1 MTAELRTILE
11 FTEFIGSIGRSGGQR
26 DRVVRAARVP
36 LTGANVAALRVVA
49 RYAPITLS
57 DVAKRLGVD
66 QSTSSRQVRP
76 LEEHGFVKRTADEN
90 DRRVNR
96 LTLTSKG
103 RNALERIDDV
113 ILNDFDVAM
122 SDWSSADRKELAE
135 LLDRFRNALR
145 HTRTDATGWSV
156 GKEEA

>member
-11 FTEFIGSIGRSGGQR
+11 FTEFIGSMGRSGQR

-36 LTGANVAALRVVA
+36 LTGAGVAALRVVA

-76 LEEHGFVKRTADEN
+76 LEEHGFVRRTPDEN
-90 DRRVNR
+90 DRRVSR
-96 LTLTSKG
+96 LSLTAKG
-103 RNALERIDDV
+103 ADALERIDEV

-122 SDWSSADRKELAE
+122 GDWSSADRKELAE
-135 LLDRFRNALR
+135 LLDRFRTALR

-156 GKEEA
+156 AKEE